1 MIQSTVTG
9 NLGRDPE
16 TRVTNAG
23 KAMAS
28 FSVGSSSKGRDGE
41 YETTWVE
48 VTCFEAVA
56 EGVDQNLKKGDKVVV
71 TGNLKLETFEKRDG
85 TQGTS
90 LRMIANDIG
99 KNVRLPKQ
107 VAAQEPVAE
116 TVPW

>member
-16 TRVTNAG
+16 TRVTNNG

-28 FSVGSSSKGRDGE
+28 FSIGSSSKGRDGE

-48 VTCFEAVA
+48 VTCFEALA

-71 TGNLKLETFEKRDG
+71 TGNLKLETFDKRDG
-85 TQGTS
+85 TKGTS
-90 LRMIANDIG
+90 LRMIANDVG
-99 KNVRLPKQ
+99 KNVRLPRQ
-107 VAAQEPVAE
+107 AVTQEPVAE
-116 TVPW
+116 AVPW